1 MKSKVDGGVEMSNDA
16 EAAAP
21 LHMTQRSIN
30 SFLQYEVNNGTSR
43 DCLRQRKTHVIGLY
57 QWLPENKII
66 TKQTLRA
73 WREDLEAKG
82 YAQATILNYVK
93 SVNRYLDYSARPDI
107 RFNRGRAKDLTG
119 KEYGYL
125 TAVENTGEKDRN
137 DYIWR
142 CRCRCGKE
150 VKLPAT
156 RLLTGNTLSCGCL
169 YAKHLQ
175 RVNLY
180 IDNTSLRSAL
190 EERVYS
196 SRASSGYTGVT
207 QKGDKWQAYIR
218 YKGKHYALGC
228 YSKLEDAVK
237 ARALG
242 KAYVRK
248 DAEALL
254 AAYEAL
260 HRNDAPWPG
269 RNQKQHTVGAAHQV
283 PSGSEKE

>member
-1 MKSKVDGGVEMSNDA
+1 MPNQVETVT
-16 EAAAP
+16 P
-21 LHMTQRSIN
+21 LRMTQESVEA
-30 SFLQYEVNNGTSR
+30 FLENEAEHGASW
-43 DCLRQRKTHVIGLY
+43 DCLRQRKTHVTGLF
-57 QWLPENKII
+57 QWLPEEKCI
-66 TKQTLRA
+66 TVEVLRI
-73 WREDLEAKG
+73 WRQDMETKG
-82 YAQATILNYVK
+82 YSQTTILNYVK
-93 SVNRYLDYSARPDI
+93 SVNRYLDYCGRSDI

-125 TAVENTGEKDRN
+125 TPIESTGEKERN

-150 VKLPAT
+150 VRLPAT

-169 YAKHLQ
+169 HTEHLQ

-196 SRASSGYTGVT
+196 TRASSGYTGVT
-207 QKGDKWQAYIR
+207 PKRDKWQAYIR
-218 YKGKHYALGC
+218 YKGKHYSLGC

-237 ARALG
+237 ARARAKEL
-242 KAYVRK
+242 VRQ

-254 AAYEAL
+254 TAYNAFHE
-260 HRNDAPWPG
+260 NDPP
-269 RNQKQHTVGAAHQV
+269 RLERKQH
-283 PSGSEKE
+283 KK